1 MFLGK
6 FRSVFWYDLQKK
18 QYHPRWIMSTQKTDW
33 KRMIEGKLY
42 NSASKDIFWQHAKGM
57 YLTQKLNKCPI
68 WNAPRQKRILNRL
81 IPSSK
86 GKSMWVFTPFYCE
99 YGVNI
104 HVGNDV
110 FVNYSCTLLDISP
123 ITLEDGVWLGANVT
137 IATPCHPL
145 IAAERVN
152 QNYPDGYHDL
162 EYSKPVRIQKNAW
175 IASNVVICGG
185 VTIGEGSVIGA
196 GSVVTRDIPAECI
209 AVGNPCRVLRKI
221 DEDDRIDVWNTY
233 INDEMPLSIRDK
245 EKLAAQ
251 K

>member
-1 MFLGK
+1 
-6 FRSVFWYDLQKK
+6 
-18 QYHPRWIMSTQKTDW
+18 MSTQKTDW

-68 WNAPRQKRILNRL
+68 WNVPRQNRILNRL

-110 FVNYSCTLLDISP
+110 FFNYNCTLLDISP

-145 IAAERVN
+145 IADERIN
-152 QNYPDGYHDL
+152 RDYPDGYHDL

-185 VTIGEGSVIGA
+185 VTIGEGAIVGA
-196 GSVVTRDIPAECI
+196 GSIVTRDIPAGCI
-209 AVGNPCRVLRKI
+209 AVGNPCRVLRQI
-221 DEDDRIDVWNTY
+221 DENDRIDVWNTY
-233 INDEMPLSIRDK
+233 INNEMPLSVRDK

>member
-1 MFLGK
+1 
-6 FRSVFWYDLQKK
+6 
-18 QYHPRWIMSTQKTDW
+18 MSTQKTDW

-42 NSASKDIFWQHAKGM
+42 NSASKDIFSQHAKGM

-68 WNAPRQKRILNRL
+68 WNVPRQNRLLNRL

-110 FVNYSCTLLDISP
+110 FFNYNCTLLDISP
-123 ITLEDGVWLGANVT
+123 ITLEDGVWLHANVT

-145 IAAERVN
+145 IADERIN

-185 VTIGEGSVIGA
+185 VTIGEGAVVGA
-196 GSVVTRDIPAECI
+196 GSVVTRDIPAGCI
-209 AVGNPCRVLRKI
+209 AVGNPCRVLRQI
-221 DEDDRIDVWNTY
+221 DENDRIDVWNTY
-233 INDEMPLSIRDK
+233 INDEMPLSVRDK

>member
-1 MFLGK
+1 
-6 FRSVFWYDLQKK
+6 
-18 QYHPRWIMSTQKTDW
+18 MSTQKTDW

-68 WNAPRQKRILNRL
+68 WNVPRQNRILNRL

-86 GKSMWVFTPFYCE
+86 GKYMWVFTPFYCE

-110 FVNYSCTLLDISP
+110 FFNYNCTLFDISP

-145 IAAERVN
+145 IADERIN
-152 QNYPDGYHDL
+152 RDYPDGYHDL

-175 IASNVVICGG
+175 VASNVVICGG
-185 VTIGEGSVIGA
+185 VTIGEGAVVGA
-196 GSVVTRDIPAECI
+196 GSVVTRDIPAGYI
-209 AVGNPCRVLRKI
+209 AVGNPCRVLRQI
-221 DEDDRIDVWNTY
+221 DENDRIDVWNTY
-233 INDEMPLSIRDK
+233 INDEMPLSVRDK

>member
-1 MFLGK
+1 
-6 FRSVFWYDLQKK
+6 
-18 QYHPRWIMSTQKTDW
+18 
-33 KRMIEGKLY
+33 MIEGKLY

-68 WNAPRQKRILNRL
+68 WNTPRQKRILNRL

-110 FVNYSCTLLDISP
+110 FFNYNCTLLDISP

-145 IAAERVN
+145 IADERIN

-185 VTIGEGSVIGA
+185 VTIGEGAIVGA
-196 GSVVTRDIPAECI
+196 GSVVTRDIPAGCI
-209 AVGNPCRVLRKI
+209 AVGNPCRVLRQI
-221 DEDDRIDVWNTY
+221 DENDRIDVWNTY
-233 INDEMPLSIRDK
+233 INNEMPLSVRDK

>member
-1 MFLGK
+1 
-6 FRSVFWYDLQKK
+6 
-18 QYHPRWIMSTQKTDW
+18 
-33 KRMIEGKLY
+33 MIEGKLY

-68 WNAPRQKRILNRL
+68 WNTPRQKRILNRL

-110 FVNYSCTLLDISP
+110 FFNYNCTLLDISP

-145 IAAERVN
+145 IADERIN
-152 QNYPDGYHDL
+152 RDYPDGYHDL

-185 VTIGEGSVIGA
+185 VTIGEGAIVGA
-196 GSVVTRDIPAECI
+196 GSVVTRDIPAGCI
-209 AVGNPCRVLRKI
+209 AVGNPCRVLRQI
-221 DEDDRIDVWNTY
+221 DENDRIDVWNTY
-233 INDEMPLSIRDK
+233 INDEMPRSVRDK
-245 EKLAAQ
+245 EKFADQ

>member
-1 MFLGK
+1 
-6 FRSVFWYDLQKK
+6 
-18 QYHPRWIMSTQKTDW
+18 MSTQKTDW

-68 WNAPRQKRILNRL
+68 WNVPRQNRILNRL

-86 GKSMWVFTPFYCE
+86 DKSMWVFTPFYCE

-110 FVNYSCTLLDISP
+110 FFNYNCTLLDISP

-145 IAAERVN
+145 IADERIN
-152 QNYPDGYHDL
+152 RDYPDGYHDL

-185 VTIGEGSVIGA
+185 VTIGEGAVVGA
-196 GSVVTRDIPAECI
+196 GSVVTRDIPAGCI
-209 AVGNPCRVLRKI
+209 AVGNPCRVLRQI
-221 DEDDRIDVWNTY
+221 DENDRIDVWNTY
-233 INDEMPLSIRDK
+233 INDEMPLSVRDK

>member
-1 MFLGK
+1 
-6 FRSVFWYDLQKK
+6 
-18 QYHPRWIMSTQKTDW
+18 MSTQKTDW

-57 YLTQKLNKCPI
+57 YLTQKLSKCPI
-68 WNAPRQKRILNRL
+68 WNTPRQKRILNRL

-110 FVNYSCTLLDISP
+110 FFNCNCTLLDISP

-145 IAAERVN
+145 IADERIN
-152 QNYPDGYHDL
+152 RDYPDGYHDL

-185 VTIGEGSVIGA
+185 VTIGEGAVVGA
-196 GSVVTRDIPAECI
+196 GSVVTRDIPAGCI
-209 AVGNPCRVLRKI
+209 AVGNPCRVLRQI
-221 DEDDRIDVWNTY
+221 DENDRIDVWNTY
-233 INDEMPLSIRDK
+233 INNEMPLSVRDK

>member
-1 MFLGK
+1 
-6 FRSVFWYDLQKK
+6 
-18 QYHPRWIMSTQKTDW
+18 MSTQKTDW

-68 WNAPRQKRILNRL
+68 WNTPRQKRILNRL

-110 FVNYSCTLLDISP
+110 FFNYNCTLLDISP

-145 IAAERVN
+145 IADERIN

-185 VTIGEGSVIGA
+185 VTIGEGAIVGA
-196 GSVVTRDIPAECI
+196 GSVVTRDIPAGCI
-209 AVGNPCRVLRKI
+209 AVGNPCRVLRQI
-221 DEDDRIDVWNTY
+221 DENDRIDVWNTY
-233 INDEMPLSIRDK
+233 INNEMPLSVRDK

>member
-1 MFLGK
+1 
-6 FRSVFWYDLQKK
+6 
-18 QYHPRWIMSTQKTDW
+18 MSTQKTDW

-68 WNAPRQKRILNRL
+68 WNVPRQNRILNRL

-110 FVNYSCTLLDISP
+110 FFNYNCTLLDISP

-145 IAAERVN
+145 IADERIN
-152 QNYPDGYHDL
+152 RDYPDGYHDL

-185 VTIGEGSVIGA
+185 VTIGEGAVVGA
-196 GSVVTRDIPAECI
+196 GSVVTRDIPAGCI
-209 AVGNPCRVLRKI
+209 AVGNPRRVLRQI
-221 DEDDRIDVWNTY
+221 DENDRIDVWNTY
-233 INDEMPLSIRDK
+233 INDEMPLSVRDK

>member
-1 MFLGK
+1 
-6 FRSVFWYDLQKK
+6 
-18 QYHPRWIMSTQKTDW
+18 MSTQKTDW

-68 WNAPRQKRILNRL
+68 WNTPRQKRILNRL

-86 GKSMWVFTPFYCE
+86 GKYMWVFTPFYCE

-110 FVNYSCTLLDISP
+110 FFNYNCTLLDISP

-145 IAAERVN
+145 IADERIN

-185 VTIGEGSVIGA
+185 VTIGEGAVVGA
-196 GSVVTRDIPAECI
+196 GSVVTRDIPAGCI
-209 AVGNPCRVLRKI
+209 AVGNPCRVLRQI
-221 DEDDRIDVWNTY
+221 DENDRIDVWNTY
-233 INDEMPLSIRDK
+233 INDEMPLSVRDK

>member
-1 MFLGK
+1 
-6 FRSVFWYDLQKK
+6 
-18 QYHPRWIMSTQKTDW
+18 MSTQKTDW

-42 NSASKDIFWQHAKGM
+42 NSASTDIFWQHAKGM

-68 WNAPRQKRILNRL
+68 WNVPRQNRILNRL

-86 GKSMWVFTPFYCE
+86 GKSMWVFTPFYCV
-99 YGVNI
+99 YGLNI
-104 HVGNDV
+104 RDGNDV
-110 FVNYSCTLLDISP
+110 FFNYNCTLLDISP

-145 IAAERVN
+145 IADERIN
-152 QNYPDGYHDL
+152 RDYPDGYHDL

-185 VTIGEGSVIGA
+185 VTIGEGAVVGA
-196 GSVVTRDIPAECI
+196 GSVVTRDIPAGCI
-209 AVGNPCRVLRKI
+209 AVGNPCRVLRQI
-221 DEDDRIDVWNTY
+221 DENDRIDVWNTY
-233 INDEMPLSIRDK
+233 INDEMPLSVRDK

>member
-1 MFLGK
+1 
-6 FRSVFWYDLQKK
+6 
-18 QYHPRWIMSTQKTDW
+18 MSTQKTDW

-68 WNAPRQKRILNRL
+68 WNTPRQKRILNRL

-110 FVNYSCTLLDISP
+110 FFNYNCTLLDISP

-145 IAAERVN
+145 IADERIN
-152 QNYPDGYHDL
+152 RDYPDGYHDL

-185 VTIGEGSVIGA
+185 VTIGEGAVVGA
-196 GSVVTRDIPAECI
+196 GSVVTRDIPAGCI
-209 AVGNPCRVLRKI
+209 AVGNPCRVLRQI
-221 DEDDRIDVWNTY
+221 DENDRIDVWNTY
-233 INDEMPLSIRDK
+233 INDEMPLSVRDK

>member
-1 MFLGK
+1 
-6 FRSVFWYDLQKK
+6 
-18 QYHPRWIMSTQKTDW
+18 MSTQKTDW

-68 WNAPRQKRILNRL
+68 WNVPRQNRILNRL

-110 FVNYSCTLLDISP
+110 FFNYNCTLLDISP

-145 IAAERVN
+145 IADERIN

-185 VTIGEGSVIGA
+185 VTIGEGAIVGA
-196 GSVVTRDIPAECI
+196 GSVVTRDIPAGCI
-209 AVGNPCRVLRKI
+209 AVGNPCRVLRQI
-221 DEDDRIDVWNTY
+221 DENDRIDVWNTY
-233 INDEMPLSIRDK
+233 INNEMPLSVRDK
-245 EKLAAQ
+245 EKLASQ

>member
-1 MFLGK
+1 
-6 FRSVFWYDLQKK
+6 
-18 QYHPRWIMSTQKTDW
+18 MSTQKTDW

-68 WNAPRQKRILNRL
+68 WNTPHQKRILNRL

-110 FVNYSCTLLDISP
+110 FFNYNCTLLDISP

-145 IAAERVN
+145 IADERIN
-152 QNYPDGYHDL
+152 RDYPDGYHDL

-185 VTIGEGSVIGA
+185 VTIGEGAVVGA
-196 GSVVTRDIPAECI
+196 GSVVTRDIPAGCI
-209 AVGNPCRVLRKI
+209 AVGNPCRVLRQI
-221 DEDDRIDVWNTY
+221 DENDRIDVWNTY
-233 INDEMPLSIRDK
+233 INDEMPLSVRDK

>member
-1 MFLGK
+1 
-6 FRSVFWYDLQKK
+6 
-18 QYHPRWIMSTQKTDW
+18 MSTQKTDW

-68 WNAPRQKRILNRL
+68 WNVPRQNRILNRL

-110 FVNYSCTLLDISP
+110 FFNYNCTLLDISP

-145 IAAERVN
+145 IADERIN
-152 QNYPDGYHDL
+152 RDYPDGYHDL

-185 VTIGEGSVIGA
+185 VTIGEGAVVGA
-196 GSVVTRDIPAECI
+196 GSVVTRDIPAGCI
-209 AVGNPCRVLRKI
+209 AVGNPCRVLRQI
-221 DEDDRIDVWNTY
+221 DENDRIDVWNTY
-233 INDEMPLSIRDK
+233 INDEMPLSVRDK

>member
-1 MFLGK
+1 
-6 FRSVFWYDLQKK
+6 
-18 QYHPRWIMSTQKTDW
+18 MSTQKTDW

-68 WNAPRQKRILNRL
+68 WNTPRQKRILNRL

-110 FVNYSCTLLDISP
+110 FFNYNCTLLDISP

-145 IAAERVN
+145 IADERIN
-152 QNYPDGYHDL
+152 RDYPDGYHDL

-185 VTIGEGSVIGA
+185 VTIGEGAVVGA
-196 GSVVTRDIPAECI
+196 GSVVTRDIPTGCI
-209 AVGNPCRVLRKI
+209 AVGNPCRVLRQI
-221 DEDDRIDVWNTY
+221 DENDRIDVWNTY
-233 INDEMPLSIRDK
+233 INNEMPLSVRDK

>member
-1 MFLGK
+1 
-6 FRSVFWYDLQKK
+6 
-18 QYHPRWIMSTQKTDW
+18 MSTQKTDW

-68 WNAPRQKRILNRL
+68 WNVPHQNRILNRL

-110 FVNYSCTLLDISP
+110 FFNYNCTLLDISP

-145 IAAERVN
+145 IADERIN
-152 QNYPDGYHDL
+152 RDYPDGYHDL

-185 VTIGEGSVIGA
+185 VTIGEGAVVGA
-196 GSVVTRDIPAECI
+196 GSVVTRDIPAGCI
-209 AVGNPCRVLRKI
+209 AVGNPCRVLRQI
-221 DEDDRIDVWNTY
+221 DENDRIDVWNTY
-233 INDEMPLSIRDK
+233 INDEMPLSVRDK

>member
-1 MFLGK
+1 
-6 FRSVFWYDLQKK
+6 
-18 QYHPRWIMSTQKTDW
+18 MSTQKTDW

-68 WNAPRQKRILNRL
+68 WNTPRQKRILNRL

-110 FVNYSCTLLDISP
+110 FFNYNCTLLDISP

-145 IAAERVN
+145 IADERIN

-185 VTIGEGSVIGA
+185 VTIGEGAIVGA
-196 GSVVTRDIPAECI
+196 GSIVTRDIPAGCI
-209 AVGNPCRVLRKI
+209 AVGNPCRVLRQI
-221 DEDDRIDVWNTY
+221 DENDRIDVWNTY
-233 INDEMPLSIRDK
+233 INNEMPLSVRDK

>member
-1 MFLGK
+1 
-6 FRSVFWYDLQKK
+6 
-18 QYHPRWIMSTQKTDW
+18 MSTQKTDW

-68 WNAPRQKRILNRL
+68 WNTPRQKRILNRL

-110 FVNYSCTLLDISP
+110 FFNYNCTLLDISP

-145 IAAERVN
+145 IADERIN
-152 QNYPDGYHDL
+152 RDYPDGYHDL

-185 VTIGEGSVIGA
+185 VTIGEGAVVGA
-196 GSVVTRDIPAECI
+196 GSVVTRDIPAGCI
-209 AVGNPCRVLRKI
+209 AVGNPCRVLRQI
-221 DEDDRIDVWNTY
+221 DENDRIDVWNTY
-233 INDEMPLSIRDK
+233 INNEMPLSVRDK

>member
-1 MFLGK
+1 
-6 FRSVFWYDLQKK
+6 
-18 QYHPRWIMSTQKTDW
+18 MSTQKTDW

-68 WNAPRQKRILNRL
+68 WNTPRQKRILNRL

-110 FVNYSCTLLDISP
+110 FFNYNCTLLDISP

-145 IAAERVN
+145 IADERIN
-152 QNYPDGYHDL
+152 RDYPDGYHDL

-185 VTIGEGSVIGA
+185 VTIGEGAVVGA
-196 GSVVTRDIPAECI
+196 GSVVTRDIHAGCI
-209 AVGNPCRVLRKI
+209 AVGNPCRVLRQI
-221 DEDDRIDVWNTY
+221 DENDRIDVWNTY
-233 INDEMPLSIRDK
+233 INDEMPLSVRDK

>member
-1 MFLGK
+1 
-6 FRSVFWYDLQKK
+6 
-18 QYHPRWIMSTQKTDW
+18 MSTQKTDW

-68 WNAPRQKRILNRL
+68 WNTPRQNRILNRL

-110 FVNYSCTLLDISP
+110 FFNYNCTLLDISP

-145 IAAERVN
+145 IADERIN
-152 QNYPDGYHDL
+152 RDYPDGYHDL

-185 VTIGEGSVIGA
+185 VTIGEGAVVGA
-196 GSVVTRDIPAECI
+196 GSVVTRDIPAGCI
-209 AVGNPCRVLRKI
+209 AVGNPCRVLRQI
-221 DEDDRIDVWNTY
+221 DENDRIDVWNTY
-233 INDEMPLSIRDK
+233 INDEMPLSVRDK

>member
-1 MFLGK
+1 
-6 FRSVFWYDLQKK
+6 
-18 QYHPRWIMSTQKTDW
+18 MSTQKTDW

-68 WNAPRQKRILNRL
+68 WNTPRQNRILNRL

-110 FVNYSCTLLDISP
+110 FFNYNCTLLDISP

-145 IAAERVN
+145 IADERIN

-185 VTIGEGSVIGA
+185 VTIGEGAIVGA
-196 GSVVTRDIPAECI
+196 GSVVTRDIPAGCI
-209 AVGNPCRVLRKI
+209 AVGNPCRVLRQI
-221 DEDDRIDVWNTY
+221 DENDRIDVWNTY
-233 INDEMPLSIRDK
+233 INDEMPLSVRDK

>member
-1 MFLGK
+1 
-6 FRSVFWYDLQKK
+6 
-18 QYHPRWIMSTQKTDW
+18 MSTQKTDW

-68 WNAPRQKRILNRL
+68 WNVPRQNRILNRL

-110 FVNYSCTLLDISP
+110 FFNYNCTLLDISP

-145 IAAERVN
+145 IADERIN
-152 QNYPDGYHDL
+152 QDYPDGYHDL

-185 VTIGEGSVIGA
+185 VTIGEGAVVGA
-196 GSVVTRDIPAECI
+196 GSVVTRDIPAGCI
-209 AVGNPCRVLRKI
+209 AVGNPCRVLRQI
-221 DEDDRIDVWNTY
+221 DENDRIDVWNTY
-233 INDEMPLSIRDK
+233 INDEMPLSVRDK

>member
-1 MFLGK
+1 
-6 FRSVFWYDLQKK
+6 
-18 QYHPRWIMSTQKTDW
+18 MSTQKTDW

-68 WNAPRQKRILNRL
+68 WNTPRQMRILNRL

-86 GKSMWVFTPFYCE
+86 GKAMCVFTPFYCE

-110 FVNYSCTLLDISP
+110 FFNYNCTLLDISP

-145 IAAERVN
+145 IADERIN
-152 QNYPDGYHDL
+152 RDYPDGYHDL

-185 VTIGEGSVIGA
+185 VTIGEGAVVGA
-196 GSVVTRDIPAECI
+196 GSVVTRDIPAGCI
-209 AVGNPCRVLRKI
+209 AVGNPCRVLRQI
-221 DEDDRIDVWNTY
+221 DENDRIDVWNTY
-233 INDEMPLSIRDK
+233 INDEMPLSVRDK

>member
-1 MFLGK
+1 
-6 FRSVFWYDLQKK
+6 
-18 QYHPRWIMSTQKTDW
+18 MSTQKTDW

-68 WNAPRQKRILNRL
+68 WNTPRQKRILNRL

-86 GKSMWVFTPFYCE
+86 GKSMCVFTPFYCE

-110 FVNYSCTLLDISP
+110 FFNYNCTLLDISP

-145 IAAERVN
+145 IADERIN
-152 QNYPDGYHDL
+152 RDYPDGYHDL

-185 VTIGEGSVIGA
+185 VTIGEGAVVGA
-196 GSVVTRDIPAECI
+196 GSVVTRDIPAGCI
-209 AVGNPCRVLRKI
+209 AVGNPCRVLRQI
-221 DEDDRIDVWNTY
+221 DENDRIDVWNTY
-233 INDEMPLSIRDK
+233 INDEMPLSVRDK

>member
-1 MFLGK
+1 
-6 FRSVFWYDLQKK
+6 
-18 QYHPRWIMSTQKTDW
+18 MSTQKTDW

-68 WNAPRQKRILNRL
+68 WNTPRQKRILNRL

-110 FVNYSCTLLDISP
+110 FFNYNCTLLDISP

-145 IAAERVN
+145 IADERIN
-152 QNYPDGYHDL
+152 RDYPDGYHDL

-185 VTIGEGSVIGA
+185 VTIGEGAVVGA
-196 GSVVTRDIPAECI
+196 GSVVTRDIPAGCI
-209 AVGNPCRVLRKI
+209 AVGNPCRVLRQI
-221 DEDDRIDVWNTY
+221 DENDRIDVWNTY
-233 INDEMPLSIRDK
+233 INSEMPLSVRDK